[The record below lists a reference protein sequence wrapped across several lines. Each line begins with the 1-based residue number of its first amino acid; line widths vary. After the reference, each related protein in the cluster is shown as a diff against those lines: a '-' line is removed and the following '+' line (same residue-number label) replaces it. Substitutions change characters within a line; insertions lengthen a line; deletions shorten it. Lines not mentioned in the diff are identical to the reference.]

1 MSDDLISRSAVLEK
15 LKDCES
21 DTREERQNNSLLRYI
36 VKHEPT
42 AYDVDVFCTEESQMQ
57 QDTVSSLWE

>member
-42 AYDVDVFCTEESQMQ
+42 VYDVDVFCTEESQM
-57 QDTVSSLWE
+57 